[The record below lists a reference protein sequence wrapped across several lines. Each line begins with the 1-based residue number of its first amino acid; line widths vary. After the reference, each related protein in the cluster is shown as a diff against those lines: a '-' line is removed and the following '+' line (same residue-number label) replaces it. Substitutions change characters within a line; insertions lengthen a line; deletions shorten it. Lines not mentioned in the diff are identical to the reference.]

1 MVETEEITRLLN
13 AAGEG
18 DRDAWER
25 LVDLVYPDLKRLAHS
40 ARFGR
45 EGHTLNTTALVH
57 ECYLRLQQGRSAPRD
72 RDHLKSLA
80 VRIMR
85 QVLVDHA
92 REQLAQKR
100 GGGEQRVPLDEQL
113 IAEQREFMEL
123 IEIDDALRQLAEAE
137 PRQAQVFEHRFFGG
151 LNDDDTATALGISP
165 RTAHRDWDAARQW
178 LAGRLTG

>member
-1 MVETEEITRLLN
+1 MSEANEITRLLD
-13 AAGEG
+13 AAGNG
-18 DRDAWER
+18 DRGAWER

-40 ARFGR
+40 ARKGR

-57 ECYLRLQQGRSAPRD
+57 ECYLRLSQGRSPPRD

-100 GGGEQRVPLDEQL
+100 GGGEQRVPLDEQA
-113 IAEQREFMEL
+113 IAEQREFAEL
-123 IEIDDALRQLAEAE
+123 IEIDAALRQLAEAE

-151 LNDDDTATALGISP
+151 LNDEDTASALGISP
-165 RTAHRDWDAARQW
+165 RTAHRDWDAAREW
-178 LAGRLTG
+178 LAQRLVG